1 MNTTNEQRGPFDWHE
16 FPEWRARFIGGIR
29 GVDELGHEGFVVEA
43 DGFPA
48 MYGEIKRK
56 FTENRN
62 DYNLEIVSCGWPGKE
77 WLGMPRPGLSYRFSE
92 KEWAVIKSI
101 VVRLVNAVKNYEDRP
116 SFLTEYPTAHFLENV
131 FLLMAGRFWMMK
143 MPIMPSHSLST
154 EQIRNAQSLDEILAV
169 TRLSSSNPVTD
180 EGIIYS
186 RDVGQTSS
194 EVIAKEV

>member
-1 MNTTNEQRGPFDWHE
+1 
-16 FPEWRARFIGGIR
+16 
-29 GVDELGHEGFVVEA
+29 
-43 DGFPA
+43 

-92 KEWAVIKSI
+92 EEWAVIKSL

-131 FLLMAGRFWMMK
+131 FFVDGWA
-143 MPIMPSHSLST
+143 I
-154 EQIRNAQSLDEILAV
+154 LD
-169 TRLSSSNPVTD
+169 D
-180 EGIIYS
+180 EDADHAWPFFVNRADQKCS
-186 RDVGQTSS
+186 
-194 EVIAKEV
+194 IA